1 MEGDRLSFDDMAC
14 TSAEVERSRGEADER
29 REEDGNSGKAEEKEE
44 REEEDE
50 NRRGEK
56 EKEKQEREL
65 KDEKGEEEWLEMERQ
80 ARGALE
86 EASWLEKEKQGEER
100 RLEAANGQIEQ
111 LQKDKS
117 SLQGVVELLE
127 KELAREQ
134 REREVERQ
142 QRVEE
147 RIAQEIAQL
156 ELQKTAAEESDIAGA
171 RKGSAEEGALGS
183 GVVDRYASSHSGS
196 GGAGRELDNGP
207 AGETRGGD
215 VAGDADGRAWMGG
228 GSDDMR
234 RDMVLLR
241 REVQQVRG
249 EILEKERR
257 LQR

>member
-1 MEGDRLSFDDMAC
+1 
-14 TSAEVERSRGEADER
+14 
-29 REEDGNSGKAEEKEE
+29 
-44 REEEDE
+44 
-50 NRRGEK
+50 
-56 EKEKQEREL
+56 
-65 KDEKGEEEWLEMERQ
+65 MERQ
-80 ARGALE
+80 AREALE

-111 LQKDKS
+111 LQKDKG
-117 SLQGVVELLE
+117 SLQGVVALLE

-147 RIAQEIAQL
+147 RISQETAQL

-171 RKGSAEEGALGS
+171 RKGSAEEEALGS
-183 GVVDRYASSHSGS
+183 GVVNQDASSHAGS
-196 GGAGRELDNGP
+196 GGAGRELENGP
-207 AGETRGGD
+207 AGETRGGE
-215 VAGDADGRAWMGG
+215 VVGDADGRAWMGG

-241 REVQQVRG
+241 REVEQVRG